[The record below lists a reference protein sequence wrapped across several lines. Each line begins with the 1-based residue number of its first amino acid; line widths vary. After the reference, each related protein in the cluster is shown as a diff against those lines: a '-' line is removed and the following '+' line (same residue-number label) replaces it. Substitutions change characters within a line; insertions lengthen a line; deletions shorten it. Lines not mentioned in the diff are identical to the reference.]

1 MRRIV
6 VALGIICLCAACW
19 GADWL
24 TEGGDPG
31 RTGWQKNETI
41 LNPQNVKGIKLLWK
55 THLDSTPREM
65 HNLFPPVIAQSVDTD
80 NGKKQ
85 IAVVAGVSDD
95 LFGIDVSEGEQV
107 WHVHFDSDYTPPT
120 TGRGGQGGTLC
131 PGGQLA
137 VPVIVPGD
145 TPGKY
150 TAYTISWDGRLRE
163 INVADGKDIAP
174 PQKFMPPNAKPWAMN
189 YFDGVLYTSI
199 SQGCGGVPFSFFSY
213 DLATRKTSAF
223 LPSGGGL
230 WGRRGVAIAP
240 DGTVYMGTGDG
251 PYNPEAKNLGNS
263 IVAVKLDANKQ
274 LQLAGYYAPPDA
286 NWMWHRDLDINVTP
300 MVFNYKGH
308 HFLVDSSK
316 QCRLWLLD
324 RDDFGGVDHQTAL
337 YRSPL
342 ICNDDQQYDAKG
354 VWGALATWQDSSG
367 TQWVIVPFWGPA
379 SRDFHAPIE
388 NALRPQEGGV
398 AAFKL
403 EQKGDNWTLAPA
415 WLSQD
420 MDMAEEAIV
429 ANGVVYTYGSGE
441 DTHQQRPE
449 RAYNEA
455 AGPPMPTAPGP
466 GGSANRI
473 AGSTHATLYALDA
486 MTGKTLWS
494 SGDQITS
501 WNHSSGISVANG
513 RVYID
518 TYDGNLYCFGIA
530 RQQ

>member
-150 TAYTISWDGRLRE
+150 TAYTVSWDGRLRE

-189 YFDGVLYTSI
+189 YFDGVLYTS
-199 SQGCGGVPFSFFSY
+199 
-213 DLATRKTSAF
+213 
-223 LPSGGGL
+223 
-230 WGRRGVAIAP
+230 
-240 DGTVYMGTGDG
+240 
-251 PYNPEAKNLGNS
+251 
-263 IVAVKLDANKQ
+263 
-274 LQLAGYYAPPDA
+274 
-286 NWMWHRDLDINVTP
+286 
-300 MVFNYKGH
+300 
-308 HFLVDSSK
+308 
-316 QCRLWLLD
+316 
-324 RDDFGGVDHQTAL
+324 
-337 YRSPL
+337 
-342 ICNDDQQYDAKG
+342 
-354 VWGALATWQDSSG
+354 
-367 TQWVIVPFWGPA
+367 
-379 SRDFHAPIE
+379 
-388 NALRPQEGGV
+388 
-398 AAFKL
+398 
-403 EQKGDNWTLAPA
+403 
-415 WLSQD
+415 
-420 MDMAEEAIV
+420 
-429 ANGVVYTYGSGE
+429 
-441 DTHQQRPE
+441 
-449 RAYNEA
+449 
-455 AGPPMPTAPGP
+455 
-466 GGSANRI
+466 
-473 AGSTHATLYALDA
+473 
-486 MTGKTLWS
+486 
-494 SGDQITS
+494 
-501 WNHSSGISVANG
+501 
-513 RVYID
+513 
-518 TYDGNLYCFGIA
+518 
-530 RQQ
+530 